1 MKPLNAR
8 YTLGGRVQRVSR
20 IQFGGLVL
28 LALLV
33 FAPARFTHARSVA
46 RVWEGTV
53 VVDGDDPVSNR
64 NQRPGLAR
72 KRRVSMANHRFT
84 STAGHLRWR
93 SLPLNFDQYA
103 ASDVR
108 G

>member
-33 FAPARFTHARSVA
+33 FSPGAFYAR
-46 RVWEGTV
+46 
-53 VVDGDDPVSNR
+53 
-64 NQRPGLAR
+64 
-72 KRRVSMANHRFT
+72 
-84 STAGHLRWR
+84 
-93 SLPLNFDQYA
+93 
-103 ASDVR
+103 
-108 G
+108 